1 MDRKLISMTTLTV
14 LIAATIGYFLSSV
27 VFKQPVPHVKDKDY
41 EIRQLGGRYTLIF
54 SGYVVNPRTSD
65 IYDVIVCIRWRE
77 LGGEKHVDSTHI
89 GDMQGESSLPF
100 RVVYECEYMVT
111 IKSYTTEVLFSE
123 TPG

>member
-1 MDRKLISMTTLTV
+1 MNRKLISMTTITV
-14 LIAATIGYFLSSV
+14 LVAATIGYLLSSV
-27 VFKQPVPHVKDKDY
+27 VFKQPVPHVRNKEY
-41 EIRQLGGRYTLIF
+41 EIRQVGGVYTLIF

-65 IYDVIVCIRWRE
+65 IYDVTVCIHWRE

-89 GDMQGESSLPF
+89 GDMQGESSIPF

-111 IKSYTTEVLFSE
+111 IKSYTPEVLFSE